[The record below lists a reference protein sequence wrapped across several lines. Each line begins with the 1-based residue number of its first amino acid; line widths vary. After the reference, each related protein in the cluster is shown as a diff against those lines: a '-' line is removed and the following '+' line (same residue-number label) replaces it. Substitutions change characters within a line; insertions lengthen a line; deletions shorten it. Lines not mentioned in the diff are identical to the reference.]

1 MKEQS
6 AVDFLH
12 SKILF
17 NIGLDDNDIFKLREL
32 VKIAKKL
39 EDKQH
44 GKTWDAALDAGQNRA
59 WNVMRAYSDFDDWYQ
74 ETFVSKGSGDTLKDY
89 HIVETNEMV
98 DQVPD
103 VRKMVEDDVEKLAKD
118 FADNSSKCDYEDGIN
133 VGKYQ
138 GFITGYNKAKEMQKQ
153 EIIDAYLIGQSLG
166 FDDSPRYMA
175 EKYYK
180 EEFNKD

>member
-59 WNVMRAYSDFDDWYQ
+59 WNVMRAYEDFDDWYQ
-74 ETFVSKGSGDTLKDY
+74 ETFVNRGSDNK
-89 HIVETNEMV
+89 
-98 DQVPD
+98 
-103 VRKMVEDDVEKLAKD
+103 DVEK
-118 FADNSSKCDYEDGIN
+118 
-133 VGKYQ
+133 
-138 GFITGYNKAKEMQKQ
+138 EMFELEQQLDIPSHMRWHNRELPQQ
-153 EIIDAYLIGQSLG
+153 EISDEEI
-166 FDDSPRYMA
+166 
-175 EKYYK
+175 EKGAWEYVYK
-180 EEFNKD
+180 HKINGHTIVHWNNAIKWYREQLKCKGSDKKD

>member
-44 GKTWDAALDAGQNRA
+44 GKTWDAALDAGQSRA
-59 WNVMRAYSDFDDWYQ
+59 WNVMRAYEDFDDWYQ
-74 ETFVSKGSGDTLKDY
+74 ETFVSKGSDDKLKDY
-89 HIVETNEMV
+89 HIVEANEMV
-98 DQVPD
+98 ELP
-103 VRKMVEDDVEKLAKD
+103 
-118 FADNSSKCDYEDGIN
+118 
-133 VGKYQ
+133 
-138 GFITGYNKAKEMQKQ
+138 KQ
-153 EIIDAYLIGQSLG
+153 ETLYTEEQVREAIDMATTSKYDYKLEFYNSDEIIQSLKQ
-166 FDDSPRYMA
+166 P
-175 EKYYK
+175 KQ
-180 EEFNKD
+180 

>member
-6 AVDFLH
+6 AIDFLH

-59 WNVMRAYSDFDDWYQ
+59 WNVMRAYSDFDDWYA
-74 ETFVSKGSGDTLKDY
+74 ETFVSKGSDEVKLPKEISDEEIEKAALDYDNGVIYGPPLLHFEQGAFWYREQLK
-89 HIVETNEMV
+89 
-98 DQVPD
+98 
-103 VRKMVEDDVEKLAKD
+103 
-118 FADNSSKCDYEDGIN
+118 SK
-133 VGKYQ
+133 Q
-138 GFITGYNKAKEMQKQ
+138 
-153 EIIDAYLIGQSLG
+153 
-166 FDDSPRYMA
+166 
-175 EKYYK
+175 
-180 EEFNKD
+180 